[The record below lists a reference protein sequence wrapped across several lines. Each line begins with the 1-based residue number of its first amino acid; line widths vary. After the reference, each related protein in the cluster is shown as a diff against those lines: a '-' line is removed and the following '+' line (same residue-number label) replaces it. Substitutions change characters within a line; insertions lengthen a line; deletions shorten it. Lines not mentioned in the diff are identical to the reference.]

1 MATTKF
7 YLDKRAVK
15 KDGTSPLKISLS
27 HKGHTAL
34 ISLNVYLS
42 AVQWDEKRE
51 RVINTDKKIF
61 LNEFIKKRKLEV
73 DSALLRLAVNGVL
86 ANLTVSQIKYLIMQE
101 LEPIVEAQDGNFV
114 YEFKKFMQSR
124 IKSRTRELYSATL
137 SRMRKFCPK
146 LEKIRFEDITKDW
159 LVSFD
164 EFLARTS
171 PSKNARNIH
180 FRNIRAVF
188 NSAIDNEVTA
198 YYPFRKFKIQ
208 SMPTI
213 KRALTV
219 EQLRL
224 LFNYEVE
231 EYQEKYRDMFKLI
244 FCLIGINA
252 VDLLHLALNNINN
265 GRIEYRRAKTGRM
278 YDLKIEPEAALL
290 IEKLHGEKY
299 LVDVLDRY
307 KDYRNYVKRLN
318 DNLQMIGET
327 FVDKRGKKCRKPL
340 FPNITTY
347 WARHSWATIAAELDI
362 PKETIAAALG
372 HGGNTVTDIYIDF
385 DRKKVDEANRRVL
398 DYVFYGKRQ

>member
-7 YLDKRAVK
+7 YLDKRAVR

-34 ISLNVYLS
+34 ISLNVYLTIE
-42 AVQWDEKRE
+42 QWDKKRE
-51 RVINTDKKIF
+51 KVINTDKKIF
-61 LNEFIKKRKLEV
+61 LNEFIRKRKLEIE
-73 DSALLRLAVNGVL
+73 SILFKLAGNGVL
-86 ANLTVSQIKYLIMQE
+86 ANLGVSQIKDLIRHE
-101 LEPIVEAQDGNFV
+101 FEPVDRSQDGIFIS
-114 YEFKKFMQSR
+114 EFKKFIHSR
-124 IKSRTRELYSATL
+124 IKSRTKELYLATL
-137 SRMRKFCPK
+137 SRMREFYPD
-146 LEKIRFEDITKDW
+146 LEKIRFEDITKEW
-159 LVSFD
+159 LISFD
-164 EFLARTS
+164 SFLAKTS

-188 NSAIDNEVTA
+188 NAAIDNDVTA

-208 SMPTI
+208 SVPTI

-231 EYQEKYRDMFKLI
+231 KYQEKYRDMFKLI
-244 FCLIGINA
+244 FCLIGINT
-252 VDLLHLALNNINN
+252 VDLLHLTLNNINN

-278 YDLKIEPEAALL
+278 YDLKIEPEAKLL
-290 IEKLHGEKY
+290 IEKLRGEKY
-299 LVDVLDRY
+299 LVNVLDSY

-318 DNLQMIGET
+318 DNLQLIGET
-327 FVDKRGKKCRKPL
+327 FMDKRGKKKRKPV

-347 WARHSWATIAAELDI
+347 WARHTWATIAAELDI

-398 DYVFYGKRQ
+398 DYVFYGKK